1 MEASKVTREA
11 FTFIL
16 LLAAVVITLG
26 LLLYDFIPTETE
38 MPDTLEYVSEAKVTS
53 TKQAIADAGYSI
65 GGDEGESLL
74 RSYTVTQTDL
84 DMYEAKKSYKSG
96 KINPFEE
103 YKEPENVVDGNT
115 TNSNGTT
122 TTDGNTTTPAA
133 TNQITPAVKNPSP
146 SQGTF
151 FEKPNSK

>member
-53 TKQAIADAGYSI
+53 TKQAIADAGYSMS
-65 GGDEGESLL
+65 GDDGESLSKQL
-74 RSYTVTQTDL
+74 GYNELILSTRSY
-84 DMYEAKKSYKSG
+84 KSYKL
-96 KINPFEE
+96 
-103 YKEPENVVDGNT
+103 NT
-115 TNSNGTT
+115 SR
-122 TTDGNTTTPAA
+122 ASF
-133 TNQITPAVKNPSP
+133 K
-146 SQGTF
+146 
-151 FEKPNSK
+151 